1 MRDKIKLNDIAD
13 DLLILNKYT
22 IDELFKIDNP
32 TNCIALYLFY
42 YKTAKWQKTDTI
54 KATDLYVKKSLNWGI
69 DKVKRTKQLLKEHGL
84 IDVVQR
90 RNNGKIEGWY
100 VKVSYLVS
108 RKKIEDIKVQVDESK
123 NTCEL
128 QLGFST
134 SGSQDTNALKQQL
147 NALKL
152 ENEMLKKQIK
162 ENNKKKVNNKIY
174 NQIQNLYNEICTSL
188 PKCTKI
194 TEQRKQMIDAR
205 LKDYT
210 VEDFEKVFKLAQA
223 SDFLSGRNGK
233 WNSCNFDWL
242 IRPNNFVK
250 VIEGTYNKNNKKI
263 EKGFL
268 SG

>member
-128 QLGFST
+128 QVGFST

-162 ENNKKKVNNKIY
+162 ENNKKKVNKKQLEQEFEYIWK
-174 NQIQNLYNEICTSL
+174 LY
-188 PKCTKI
+188 P
-194 TEQRKQMIDAR
+194 RKVGKSPALQKYIKAR
-205 LKDYT
+205 QEGVEYKTIKDG
-210 VEDFEKVFKLAQA
+210 VERYAE
-223 SDFLSGRNGK
+223 
-233 WNSCNFDWL
+233 
-242 IRPNNFVK
+242 FVK
-250 VIEGTYNKNNKKI
+250 GKDEKYIRHGKTWFNQKGWDDEYNIKRKTKQEI
-263 EKGFL
+263 KDEEELF
-268 SG
+268 